1 MTNKP
6 FPIMYIA
13 TTYVC
18 ISLAVWCIRNATVF
32 TNDSSLSLLSKVP
45 SRRSASSLSGAST
58 AFTEYHQKNGGM
70 WVNQLTQPQ
79 TLTSALLS
87 PPPEPERQGSQSTRN
102 LLRSAAALTMLT
114 SPPAIHTCPAV
125 LPASAATRDNQR
137 PKRTGVP
144 PHFTTGGKPS
154 LETVHRAPH
163 WRISPR
169 GSRRKRNQNDIVF
182 VIIIKNK
189 GSRVL
194 TSLPIPGVL
203 LSTLVM

>member
-1 MTNKP
+1 MGQPVNPTPNLN
-6 FPIMYIA
+6 I
-13 TTYVC
+13 
-18 ISLAVWCIRNATVF
+18 
-32 TNDSSLSLLSKVP
+32 SSLVS
-45 SRRSASSLSGAST
+45 
-58 AFTEYHQKNGGM
+58 
-70 WVNQLTQPQ
+70 
-79 TLTSALLS
+79 
-87 PPPEPERQGSQSTRN
+87 PPEPERQGSQSTRN

-114 SPPAIHTCPAV
+114 SPPTIHTCPAV

-137 PKRTGVP
+137 PKQTGVP

-154 LETVHRAPH
+154 LKNVHRAPH